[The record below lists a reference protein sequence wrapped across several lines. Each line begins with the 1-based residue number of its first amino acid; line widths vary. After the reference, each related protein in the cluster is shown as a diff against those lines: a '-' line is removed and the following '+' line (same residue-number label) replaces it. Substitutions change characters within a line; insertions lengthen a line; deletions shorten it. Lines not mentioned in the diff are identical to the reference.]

1 MSSSSASDPTRI
13 LEFRPS
19 TKAFLLKSGGGW
31 LFLIMSVPAFMITL
45 PLLAIWW
52 LRNKTTHYRMDSE
65 RLFIRSGIIFRQ
77 EDEIELYRVKDIK
90 VHFSFIQQMFNCGT
104 IAIISSDFTGERLS
118 GTRRFATSHEIKH
131 VPAARQL
138 REDLRNRVE
147 RMRGRTR
154 TREID

>member
-1 MSSSSASDPTRI
+1 MTSSAASDSLRI
-13 LEFRPS
+13 IEFRPS

-31 LFLIMSVPAFMITL
+31 LFIFVSIPAFMFTL
-45 PLLAIWW
+45 PLLAFWW

-65 RLFIRSGIIFRQ
+65 RLFIRSGIIFRK

-90 VHFSFIQQMFNCGT
+90 VHFSVIQQMFNCGT

-118 GTRRFATSHEIKH
+118 GTRRFATSHEIKY
-131 VPAARQL
+131 VPGARQL
-138 REDLRNRVE
+138 RENLRNRVE